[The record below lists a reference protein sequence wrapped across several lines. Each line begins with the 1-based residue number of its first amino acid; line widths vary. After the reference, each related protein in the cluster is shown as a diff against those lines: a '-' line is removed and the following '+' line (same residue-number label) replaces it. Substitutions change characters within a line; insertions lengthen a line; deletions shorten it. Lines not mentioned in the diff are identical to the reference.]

1 MRTSGLG
8 LLVTVALLVCSCG
21 LVEREGSLIVYARNE
36 SSGALGYR
44 LDSSAGGGW
53 SRIEAS
59 GGCAD
64 VGLPWT
70 ISVGAAGRDG
80 QVGDYQQ
87 LLSSADVSDPTDA
100 EIWIDVAEDGS
111 VNWGQGRPAWDQ
123 IGPLDCGP
131 SD

>member
-1 MRTSGLG
+1 MRTIGWG
-8 LLVTVALLVCSCG
+8 LLVTVALLVSSCG
-21 LVEREGSLIVYARNE
+21 LAEREGSLSVYARNE
-36 SSGALGYR
+36 SAGALGYR

-59 GGCAD
+59 GGCSD

-70 ISVGAAGRDG
+70 ISVGAADRDG

-87 LLSSADVSDPTDA
+87 LLSSADVADPIDA

-111 VNWGQGRPAWDQ
+111 VSWGQGRPAWDQ
-123 IGPLDCGP
+123 IGPLACGP
-131 SD
+131 TD